1 MEQRKKKALLVLP
14 LIFVPIMALV
24 FYALGGGRGTV
35 QDTPQTAGINTALP
49 DASFRK
55 NEATDKLSLYRM
67 NEGETD
73 PEDEG
78 FEEEITED
86 FGFEDSTEL
95 EERTAHISEKL
106 DMIEKRLQEPEV
118 ENRAM
123 SQQRTTGIALS
134 EVHPVNPSFQA
145 DVDRLEQLMKN
156 MQEDSTPDP
165 ETEQLNDMLRNI
177 LDIQHPE
184 RVANRERMLSDSLVV
199 DSVFRAI
206 PATITEKKKV
216 VQGATVRL
224 RLEDTV
230 TIDGYAIPKGH
241 EVFGIARI
249 TNQRLLVNVT
259 NIRLGTSIIP
269 VNFAIYGLDGIEGL
283 DAPEAVISE
292 TANMGA
298 DRAIGGIG
306 LYGLDNSLTTQIA
319 GAGIDAARSAVSKRL
334 RKIKVRIKSGQEVLL
349 RNKQNRVRTR

>member
-1 MEQRKKKALLVLP
+1 
-14 LIFVPIMALV
+14 
-24 FYALGGGRGTV
+24 
-35 QDTPQTAGINTALP
+35 
-49 DASFRK
+49 
-55 NEATDKLSLYRM
+55 
-67 NEGETD
+67 
-73 PEDEG
+73 
-78 FEEEITED
+78 
-86 FGFEDSTEL
+86 
-95 EERTAHISEKL
+95 
-106 DMIEKRLQEPEV
+106 MIEKRLQEPEV
-118 ENRAM
+118 DRRTT
-123 SQQRTTGIALS
+123 SQQRASGIALS
-134 EVHPVNPSFQA
+134 QVHPVNPSFQD

-156 MQEDSTPDP
+156 MQEDRTPDP

-184 RVANRERMLSDSLVV
+184 RVANRERMLSESLAV

-206 PATITEKKKV
+206 PATVLEKKRV

-230 TIDGYAIPKGH
+230 TIDGFAIPKGH

-249 TNQRLLVNVT
+249 ANQRLLVNVT

-269 VNFAIYGLDGIEGL
+269 VNFAVYGLDGIEGL

-298 DRAIGGIG
+298 DRAISGIG
-306 LYGLDNSLTTQIA
+306 LYGFDNSLTTQIA

-334 RKIKVRIKSGQEVLL
+334 RKIKVRIKAGEQILL
-349 RNKQNRVRTR
+349 RIKR

>member
-14 LIFVPIMALV
+14 LIFVPIMALI

-35 QDTPQTAGINTALP
+35 QDTPQTTGINTALP

-55 NEATDKLSLYRM
+55 DEATDKASLYRM
-67 NEGETD
+67 NQNETD
-73 PEDEG
+73 PEDVG
-78 FEEEITED
+78 EEITED
-86 FGFEDSTEL
+86 FGFDDSTEL
-95 EERTAHISEKL
+95 EERTAQISEKL

-118 ENRAM
+118 DRRTISGQRASGM
-123 SQQRTTGIALS
+123 TLS
-134 EVHPVNPSFQA
+134 EVHPLNTSLQD

-184 RVANRERMLSDSLVV
+184 RVANRERMLSDSLTV

-206 PATITEKKKV
+206 PATVLDKKRV

-230 TIDGYAIPKGH
+230 TIDGFNIPRGH

-249 TNQRLLVNVT
+249 ANQRLLVNVT

-269 VNFAIYGLDGIEGL
+269 VNFAVYGLDGIEGL

-298 DRAIGGIG
+298 DRAISGIG
-306 LYGLDNSLTTQIA
+306 LYGLDNSLTTQLA

-334 RKIKVRIKSGQEVLL
+334 RKIKVRIKAGEQVLL
-349 RNKQNRVRTR
+349 RIKR

>member
-14 LIFVPIMALV
+14 LIFVPIMALI

-35 QDTPQTAGINTALP
+35 QDTPQTTGINTALP

-55 NEATDKLSLYRM
+55 DEATDKASLYRM
-67 NEGETD
+67 NQNETD
-73 PEDEG
+73 PEDVG
-78 FEEEITED
+78 EEITED
-86 FGFEDSTEL
+86 FEFDDSTEL
-95 EERTAHISEKL
+95 EERTAQISEKL

-118 ENRAM
+118 DRRTI
-123 SQQRTTGIALS
+123 SQQRASGMTLS
-134 EVHPVNPSFQA
+134 EVHPLNTSLQD

-156 MQEDSTPDP
+156 MQEDRTPDP

-184 RVANRERMLSDSLVV
+184 RVANRERMLSDSLTV

-206 PATITEKKKV
+206 PATVLDKKRV

-230 TIDGYAIPKGH
+230 TIDGFAIPKGH

-249 TNQRLLVNVT
+249 ANQRLLVNVT

-269 VNFAIYGLDGIEGL
+269 VNFAVYGLDGIEGL
-283 DAPEAVISE
+283 DAPEAIISE

-298 DRAIGGIG
+298 DRAISGIG
-306 LYGLDNSLTTQIA
+306 LYGLDNSLTTQLA

-334 RKIKVRIKSGQEVLL
+334 RKVKVKIKAGEPVLL
-349 RNKQNRVRTR
+349 RIKR

>member
-35 QDTPQTAGINTALP
+35 EDTPQMAGINTALP

-55 NEATDKLSLYRM
+55 DEATDKASLYRM
-67 NEGETD
+67 NQNETETEE
-73 PEDEG
+73 ED
-78 FEEEITED
+78 FEEETTED
-86 FGFEDSTEL
+86 FGFDDSTEL
-95 EERTAHISEKL
+95 EERTSQISEKL

-118 ENRAM
+118 ERRATP
-123 SQQRTTGIALS
+123 QQRTSGIALS
-134 EVHPVNPSFQA
+134 EVHPVNSSFQD
-145 DVDRLEQLMKN
+145 DVDRLEQLMRN
-156 MQEDSTPDP
+156 MQEDKTPDP

-184 RVANRERMLSDSLVV
+184 RVANRERMLSDSLTV

-206 PATITEKKKV
+206 PATVLDKKRV

-249 TNQRLLVNVT
+249 ANQRLLVNVT

-269 VNFAIYGLDGIEGL
+269 VNFTVYGLDGIEGL

-298 DRAIGGIG
+298 DRAISGIG

-334 RKIKVRIKSGQEVLL
+334 RKIKVRIKPGQQVLL
-349 RNKQNRVRTR
+349 RIKR

>member
-14 LIFVPIMALV
+14 LIFVPIMALI
-24 FYALGGGRGTV
+24 FYSFGGGRGTV
-35 QDTPQTAGINTALP
+35 QNTAHTTGINTALP

-55 NEATDKLSLYRM
+55 DEATDKASLYRM
-67 NEGETD
+67 NQNETD
-73 PEDEG
+73 PEDVG
-78 FEEEITED
+78 EEITED
-86 FGFEDSTEL
+86 FGFDDSTEL
-95 EERTAHISEKL
+95 EERTAQISEKL

-118 ENRAM
+118 DRRTI
-123 SQQRTTGIALS
+123 SQQRASGMTLS
-134 EVHPVNPSFQA
+134 EVHPLNTSLQD

-156 MQEDSTPDP
+156 MQEDRTPDP

-184 RVANRERMLSDSLVV
+184 RVANRERMLSDSLTV

-206 PATITEKKKV
+206 PATILDKKRV

-224 RLEDTV
+224 SLDDTV
-230 TIDGYAIPKGH
+230 TIDGFNIPKGH

-249 TNQRLLVNVT
+249 ANQRLLVNVT

-269 VNFAIYGLDGIEGL
+269 VNFTVYGLDGIEGL

-298 DRAIGGIG
+298 DRAISGIG
-306 LYGLDNSLTTQIA
+306 LYGLDNSLTTQLA

-334 RKIKVRIKSGQEVLL
+334 RKIKVKIKAGEQVLL
-349 RNKQNRVRTR
+349 RIKR